1 MYKITKIVGNNLLQ
15 HVTLLSVTDGNGHKT
30 TYQYD
35 NNNNLTNLTDAL
47 NRQKSYTY
55 NDNDQVTTV
64 QMPNMTFTYAYDE
77 NGNTTSVVR
86 DTKPLKTYGYTT
98 ESNLL
103 ANYTLGLFTQN
114 YGYDDKERI
123 NQVTTSYDKE
133 FKVIEAT
140 TYKENSDDIDHIQ
153 YAVDNNVLHDYQS
166 DIDGTNN
173 KTTLTLNTDLWKQVS
188 QMNDANLLGSI
199 TYTTKALQPFEI
211 TYDYTKNGNI
221 STSTVDGQ
229 VSNFAYDAY
238 GNILTVEG
246 AVAKENPIRYAGYY
260 YDDETKNYYLQARYY
275 NPANGAFLALD
286 THPGDEDEPLSQ
298 NGYSYAN
305 GNPVI
310 NIDHNGEKSWKWV
323 RKEALAR
330 AITTIV
336 GLAIGAH
343 GIYTAARILKTYTK
357 KKVVKLKI
365 VKYITKFGVYKN
377 LAVQIAA
384 YIVNGIINVLG
395 SSIGGVAVW
404 ILTRYFFTT
413 VTKYAKKYVYWGP
426 KVKITYINFGKRK

>member
-1 MYKITKIVGNNLLQ
+1 MEVVKVNDVITE
-15 HVTLLSVTDGNGHKT
+15 
-30 TYQYD
+30 Y
-35 NNNNLTNLTDAL
+35 
-47 NRQKSYTY
+47 RSYEW
-55 NDNDQVTTV
+55 N
-64 QMPNMTFTYAYDE
+64 
-77 NGNTTSVVR
+77 
-86 DTKPLKTYGYTT
+86 GYTPLSMMVKAKNDAGT
-98 ESNLL
+98 FETKAYQFITNHRGDVLSIR
-103 ANYTLGLFTQN
+103 
-114 YGYDDKERI
+114 DSEDKE
-123 NQVTTSYDKE
+123 VGSY
-133 FKVIEAT
+133 
-140 TYKENSDDIDHIQ
+140 
-153 YAVDNNVLHDYQS
+153 
-166 DIDGTNN
+166 
-173 KTTLTLNTDLWKQVS
+173 
-188 QMNDANLLGSI
+188 
-199 TYTTKALQPFEI
+199 
-211 TYDYTKNGNI
+211 
-221 STSTVDGQ
+221 
-229 VSNFAYDAY
+229 AYDAY

-310 NIDHNGEKSWKWV
+310 NIDHNGEKSWKLV